1 MFKKTPKSSIPRNAL
16 PVRKA
21 PKNPY
26 GFFRALSSG
35 SPVVYASM
43 ILMGLGNILAGQLL
57 KGLLFLGIEAL
68 FVMYMMAPEGGIFY
82 LKLLPSLG
90 DREMQEIWDDEIYAY
105 TYIMGDDS
113 KLILLYGVVAICVI
127 ALMIVVWRASVCS
140 SYKSSCLCRQGKGK
154 AGYWTEVKAAAKELM
169 AKWRKPLKNKNHDR
183 IFCGA
188 MAVVVYPVSCVK
200 GLFAWQ
206 KKRNIPNFLAE
217 IKALFDANAHKLMMF
232 LPVALLCVF
241 TVVPLLYMMSM
252 AFTDY
257 NKTNYVLF
265 NWVGFKN
272 FVSIFDST
280 SSIGRQFGDVLLW
293 TIIWAIFAT
302 FLNFI
307 FGTIVAIIINRNGT
321 RCKGLW
327 RGLLSLTIAVP
338 QFVSLMVIRSM
349 LQPEGIVNRMLMDA
363 GIISER
369 LPFMTDVTWTRVTV
383 IIVNLWVGIPYTIMQ
398 VTGILKNIPAEQYEA
413 ARIDGAGA
421 FQQFKNI
428 TVPYMLFV
436 MTPYLI
442 TQFTGNINNFNV
454 IYLTTRGEPL
464 GVGNTAGGTDLLVTW
479 LYKLSVDKQNYSM
492 AAVVGIFTFVV
503 LSIVSLITYRSTGSY
518 KDEEGFK

>member
-1 MFKKTPKSSIPRNAL
+1 MSPTARRYAPTLCGSKPKGEDEVSKNAPVTEAPKNAL
-16 PVRKA
+16 PVVRKVQ
-21 PKNPY
+21 KNPY
-26 GFFRALSSG
+26 GLLKAIAGGGVITWLSMF
-35 SPVVYASM
+35 V
-43 ILMGLGNILAGQLL
+43 MGLGNICAGQFI
-57 KGLLFLGIEAL
+57 KGLLFLAVEVL
-68 FVMYMMAPEGGIFY
+68 FFRYLFAPEGGIFY

-90 DREMQEIWDDEIYAY
+90 DREMQEIWDDEEFVYK
-105 TYIMGDDS
+105 YIMGDDS
-113 KLILLYGVVAICVI
+113 KLILLYGVVAVCVI
-127 ALMIVVWRASVCS
+127 ALMIFVWRMSVCS
-140 SYKSSCLCRQGKGK
+140 GYKALCLRRK
-154 AGYWTEVKAAAKELM
+154 KE
-169 AKWRKPLKNKNHDR
+169 K
-183 IFCGA
+183 
-188 MAVVVYPVSCVK
+188 V
-200 GLFAWQ
+200 
-206 KKRNIPNFLAE
+206 PNFLQE
-217 IKALFDANAHKLMMF
+217 LKSLLDENVHKLLMF
-232 LPVALLCVF
+232 VPVALLGVF
-241 TVVPLLYMMSM
+241 TIVPLVYMMSM

-265 NWVGFKN
+265 NWIGIKN
-272 FVSIFDST
+272 FITIFDPN
-280 SSIGRQFGDVLLW
+280 SSIGKQFGDVLLW
-293 TIIWAIFAT
+293 TIIWAVFAT

-307 FGTIVAIIINRNGT
+307 FGTIVAILINRDGT

-349 LQPEGIVNRMLMDA
+349 LQPEGIINRMLMDA
-363 GIISER
+363 GIISTR
-369 LPFMTDVTWTRVTV
+369 LPFMTDATWARVMV

-413 ARIDGAGA
+413 ARIDGANA

-454 IYLTTRGEPL
+454 IYLLTRGEPL
-464 GVGNTAGGTDLLVTW
+464 GVGNTAGDTDLLVTW
-479 LYKLSVDKQNYSM
+479 LYKLSVDKQNYSI
-492 AAVVGIFTFVV
+492 AAVIGIFTFVV